1 MKQRLGPTSPPNQGM
16 SFDKDDF
23 LTGEEMAQNQM
34 SEQVP
39 NVPSVNQISPAPNIG
54 PGVDSGIP
62 DLENMEGTPSAHR
75 RQQINQMVDDKVIA
89 KVTSIQDQIQ
99 KDIAEAQKKK
109 FEGRPS
115 HPKDILKQLIA
126 QGEYVEDVQLF
137 GHIWTLRAL
146 DQGDQLMSLDE
157 VKDTLETASSRVIAM
172 MFGSVVFSVQAIDG
186 ISIYEWFD
194 EIKITAFNDNM
205 EYHIAV
211 RKAFKKY
218 LEAMPPSVIEVLY
231 EKYMEVDEKRNKA
244 LDELKNS

>member
-1 MKQRLGPTSPPNQGM
+1 MKQRQGLAGPPNQSV
-16 SFDKDDF
+16 SFSSDDF
-23 LTGEEMAQNQM
+23 LTGEEMINAQV
-34 SEQVP
+34 SETVINNKVP
-39 NVPSVNQISPAPNIG
+39 TPPNMEQNINM
-54 PGVDSGIP
+54 DIP
-62 DLENMEGTPSAHR
+62 DLESMEGTPTAKR
-75 RQQINQMVDDKVIA
+75 RQEINEMVDANITTKVSTIE
-89 KVTSIQDQIQ
+89 DQIQ
-99 KDIAEAQKKK
+99 KDIQNAQQKK
-109 FEGRPS
+109 FQGVAT

-137 GHIWTLRAL
+137 GHSWTLRAL

-172 MFGSVVFSVQAIDG
+172 MFGAVVFSVQAIDG

-194 EIKITAFNDNM
+194 EIKITNFNDNM

-218 LEAMPPSVIEVLY
+218 LEAMPPSVIEILY
-231 EKYMEVDEKRNKA
+231 EKYLEVDEKRNKA